1 MRKWHNE
8 KFQNVYS
15 SPNISGIINKDEMG
29 KTYSTNGRNERC
41 IQNQKIPIR
50 DQWANLDIKRQ
61 IIFKCTLEK

>member
-1 MRKWHNE
+1 MHN
-8 KFQNVYS
+8 KKLQNVYC

-41 IQNQKIPIR
+41 IQNQKTPIR
-50 DQWANLDIKRQ
+50 DQLANLGIKIQ

>member
-8 KFQNVYS
+8 KFQNVYC

-29 KTYSTNGRNERC
+29 KTYSTTGRNERC

-50 DQWANLDIKRQ
+50 DQWAN
-61 IIFKCTLEK
+61 